1 MISIVVPVYNSAR
14 WLDACIESICRQTM
28 PDWELVLVDDGST
41 DGSDAIV
48 RDWEKRDGRIRSF
61 RKENGGVSSARNFGI
76 DRARGEY
83 LMFVDSDDVCSP
95 LLLETLHGAMTPSCG
110 LSACGIRRF
119 RADSEVAPAV
129 ATASERVLPAKSEI
143 YSYLEDCGML
153 HPPYAKLFRTE
164 TIRKNRIRFDENLS
178 LGEDLLFNLDYL
190 QWISSAVAIGSSL
203 YFYRDTD
210 GSLSKKIRADY
221 AEIQLRLLDSKLRFI
236 ENNRVDYSY
245 SSKAPGIVRD
255 MFLSLCRSEG
265 SDRQK
270 INSLGKLRRHKVMDL
285 CGNSARLSDRFL
297 IAAIR
302 CLPSKLL
309 IKIF

>member
-76 DRARGEY
+76 DRARGQY

-95 LLLETLHGAMTPSCG
+95 LLLETLYGAMTPACG
-110 LSACGIRRF
+110 LAVSTVRRF
-119 RADSEVAPAV
+119 RREEDIPEAKA
-129 ATASERVLPAKSEI
+129 LPALPLTSPGAI
-143 YSYLEDCGML
+143 FARLEDGGML
-153 HPPYAKLFRTE
+153 HPPCARLYRTE
-164 TIRKNRIRFDENLS
+164 IIRANAIRFVEGLS

-190 QWISSAVAIGSSL
+190 RHVSSAVALPAPL

-210 GSLSKKIRADY
+210 GSLSKTIRADY
-221 AEIQLRLLDSKLRFI
+221 ADIQMRLLDSKFRFI
-236 ENNRVDYSY
+236 DAMRIRYSY

>member
-95 LLLETLHGAMTPSCG
+95 LLLETLYGAMTPSCG

-129 ATASERVLPAKSEI
+129 ATASERVLPSKSDI

-153 HPPYAKLFRTE
+153 HAPVAKLYVSE
-164 TIRKNRIRFDENLS
+164 IIRASRIRFDENLS

-190 QWISSAVAIGSSL
+190 LRISSAVAIDAPL

-210 GSLSKKIRADY
+210 GSLTKKVRSDY
-221 AEIQLRLLDSKLRFI
+221 ADIQLRLLDSKLRFI
-236 ENNRVDYSY
+236 ENNRIDYHY
-245 SSKAPGIVRD
+245 TSKAPGIVRD

-285 CGNSARLSDRFL
+285 CENSARLSDRVL